1 MTTEKKGHHLNVFLI
16 KAAYTSIDQIV
27 NVSSCQ
33 APIEVEIAGYGVG
46 RLFIKRTPPAPPKWA
61 DLFKDDV
68 DLNSLKVPGVSG
80 VFVIEI
86 KGRWFVLAFGQGG
99 RFLIKDDVYE
109 ERFGLLCALNSVD
122 PKTFRCVDVQS
133 LDAIQSHTRIQSGL
147 EATPDQFGL
156 DVEQDMLKA
165 IVGTPLNP
173 ALGSRMTGSDSL
185 SVNVKLDL
193 SDLPLLLNEYR
204 KQFEADLNSKDHQW
218 VNNIYLVKSSL
229 LIVELEAILN
239 ANLAANDFKNVWLAI
254 PEIIE
259 WSTVKGFMYTGGLK
273 EVHPDINLQG
283 FLKTVKPDTPLS
295 LDLLRQRKVQCAD
308 ADHNPTF
315 RKWSVLKCLYAEI
328 DYDGKKYI
336 LNDGKWFSVAP
347 DFVSKTEADFAR
359 IPMSKLAM
367 PSYQGGGEGA
377 YNASV
382 AATEPKHYALLDDTK
397 KVMHGGGHGQVEI
410 CDLFSIDREL
420 IHVKLYG
427 KSSVFSHLFSQGFV
441 SAQLI
446 QIDADF
452 RKKVRGQLAAPFV
465 DLIEINKKP
474 GQDEFTVVYAVIS
487 EEKGGTLRLPFF
499 SRVNLNNTAKVL
511 RGFGYRVELLKIPVD
526 DRYAKT
532 TKLPPSKQKGKTV

>member
-1 MTTEKKGHHLNVFLI
+1 MATDKKGYHLNIFLI
-16 KAAYTSIDQIV
+16 KAAHTAIDQIV
-27 NVSSCQ
+27 NISSCE
-33 APIEVEIAGYGVG
+33 APIQVEMADCGVAC
-46 RLFIKRTPPAPPKWA
+46 LFIKRTPPASPKWA
-61 DLFKDDV
+61 HLFKDDV
-68 DLNSLKVPGVSG
+68 DLNSLKVPGISA
-80 VFVIEI
+80 VFVIET

-99 RFLIKDDVYE
+99 RFLLKDDVYE

-122 PKTFRCVDVQS
+122 PRTFRCVDVQS

-165 IVGTPLNP
+165 IVGTPLNS
-173 ALGSRMTGSDSL
+173 AHGNRMTGSDSL
-185 SVNVKLDL
+185 SVNVRLDL
-193 SDLPLLLNEYR
+193 SDVPFLLNEYR
-204 KQFEADLNSKDHQW
+204 KQFEMDLNSKDHQW

-229 LIVELEAILN
+229 LIGELEAALN
-239 ANLAANDFKNVWLAI
+239 AILAAKDFRNVWLAI

-259 WSTVKGFMYTGGLK
+259 WSTVKGFMYTGGQR

-283 FLKTVKPDTPLS
+283 FLKTVKTDAPFT
-295 LDLLRQRKVQCAD
+295 LDLLRQRKVNCAD

-315 RKWSVLKCLYAEI
+315 RSWSVLKCLYAEI
-328 DYDGKKYI
+328 DYGGEKYI
-336 LNDGKWFSVAP
+336 FNDGKWFSVAP
-347 DFVSKTEADFAR
+347 DFVSRTDADFAR
-359 IPMSKLAM
+359 IPMSKLVM
-367 PSYQGGGEGA
+367 PFYQGGGEGT

-382 AATEPKHYALLDDTK
+382 AAAEPKRYALLDDTK

-410 CDLFSIDREL
+410 CDLLSIDREL

-441 SAQLI
+441 SAQLM
-446 QIDADF
+446 QIDEDF
-452 RKKVRGQLAAPFV
+452 RRKVRGQLSAPFV

-487 EEKGGTLRLPFF
+487 EEKERTLRLPFF

-511 RGFGYRVELLKIPVD
+511 RGFGYNVELLKIPVD

-532 TKLPPSKQKGKTV
+532 TKLPPRKKNRRNV